1 GSKKDPPW
9 AGAARKT
16 AARSPPGSRRQADQ
30 ACSSVPP
37 AGGRSLPRRRLRR
50 RRRGVPLDG
59 EAGASQG
66 RGGQEKRAGVGV
78 GDGFLPMANIGSGE
92 IIFRPGRNRRRATE
106 YFAALRTI
114 WNPPGFRRG
123 SVETGKA
130 ESSYR
135 AGGVGGPAAAAGRS
149 GRRAA
154 FGRG

>member
-1 GSKKDPPW
+1 
-9 AGAARKT
+9 
-16 AARSPPGSRRQADQ
+16 
-30 ACSSVPP
+30 
-37 AGGRSLPRRRLRR
+37 LPRRRLRR

-66 RGGQEKRAGVGV
+66 RGGQEKRAGLGV
-78 GDGFLPMANIGSGE
+78 RDGFLPMANIGSGE
-92 IIFRPGRNRRRATE
+92 IIFRPGRNRRGATE

-135 AGGVGGPAAAAGRS
+135 AGGVGAPAAAGRS

-154 FGRG
+154 FGRGRSRAVRAGAFASAPARDRGGLLHRRVLLAAGAGAGR